1 MAVEFDFNIKI
12 FLYLYHYS
20 MHCILYRMF
29 DAALS
34 LKLTELVHNFCKE
47 NIEIEESTE
56 EIAIC
61 ISY

>member
-1 MAVEFDFNIKI
+1 
-12 FLYLYHYS
+12 

-34 LKLTELVHNFCKE
+34 LKLTELVHNLCKE